1 MEETFFAEN
10 TRRECIL
17 VGASTLNRDE
27 EKRVKLSLRIPLSG
41 QSLLGMPDWLGDAHD
56 AVART
61 VTSAT
66 LDVSYKGMNINIFAT
81 DQSPERELQIAAAA
95 LGKFNVARSGS
106 GENPDVDLHFVAI
119 APFNTRF
126 WKWAGDMT
134 GYHFFAK
141 FEAAQ
146 RELTVDKP
154 TADGKAAAANDDQPS
169 LLVAEEED
177 LTGPEHDEEFASTT
191 PKKGQRPPK
200 SKLDPAGRK
209 RIADAMKR
217 RLTAAVKGK

>member
-1 MEETFFAEN
+1 MEATFFAEN

-17 VGASTLNRDE
+17 VGASTLNREE
-27 EKRVKLSLRIPLSG
+27 EKRVKLALRIPLTG
-41 QSLLGMPDWLGDAHD
+41 QTLQGMPAWMGDAHD

-66 LDVSYKGMNINIFAT
+66 LDVSYKGMNINVFST
-81 DQSPERELQIAAAA
+81 DQAADRELQIPSAT
-95 LGKFNVARSGS
+95 LGKFNVSRSGDS
-106 GENPDVDLHFVAI
+106 ENPDVDLNFVAI

-134 GYHFFAK
+134 GYHFFVK

-146 RELTVDKP
+146 RELGVAASPAK
-154 TADGKAAAANDDQPS
+154 ADGKSAAANDEPEQQ
-169 LLVAEEED
+169 D
-177 LTGPEHDEEFASTT
+177 LPGKEHDEEFASA

-200 SKLDPAGRK
+200 SRITADQRQRIVDAQKK
-209 RIADAMKR
+209 RWATK
-217 RLTAAVKGK
+217 K